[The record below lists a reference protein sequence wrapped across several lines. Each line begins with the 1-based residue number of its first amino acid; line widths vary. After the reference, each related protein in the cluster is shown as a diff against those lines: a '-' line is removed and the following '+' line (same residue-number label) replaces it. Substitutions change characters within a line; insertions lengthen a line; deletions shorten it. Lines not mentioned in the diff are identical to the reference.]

1 MFLDMDVQPAER
13 QSIFQIGLERVGFRF
28 EQTSLFVCTL
38 RDEDHANVADSHSAS
53 MIAPSSNARIIEGIA
68 SNTFHRGLAYSRTL
82 PGKKGERHRRLR
94 YLTIVTALALPA
106 GAQDTI

>member
-1 MFLDMDVQPAER
+1 MDVQPAER

-38 RDEDHANVADSHSAS
+38 RDEDHANVADLRCAS

-68 SNTFHRGLAYSRTL
+68 STHFIAGSHTL
-82 PGKKGERHRRLR
+82 GRCQERRVSVNADSA
-94 YLTIVTALALPA
+94 TSPS
-106 GAQDTI
+106 